1 MAKYDITKE
10 ATDDLY
16 SIWEYTAET
25 WSEDQADKYYA
36 ILEAAFDEIATAPGF
51 IGKSYEEILPG
62 LWAFHVRR
70 HMIFY
75 ITQENGRALI
85 ARILHERM
93 DYIRHFL
100 L

>member
-1 MAKYDITKE
+1 MARYDITKE

-16 SIWEYTAET
+16 GIWEYTVDT

-36 ILEAAFDEIATAPGF
+36 ILEAAFNEIASAPGA

-62 LWAFHVRR
+62 LRAYHVRR

>member
-16 SIWEYTAET
+16 SIWKYTADT

-36 ILEAAFDEIATAPGF
+36 ILEAAFNEIASAPGA

-62 LWAFHVRR
+62 LRAYHVRR